1 MAAAWTPSAPLQ
13 RLPGCSSRD
22 GSSIANPVRATQQQ
36 PRRSSAAGCRAAP
49 PRQRQRQQAAG
60 PTLPPRRSVA
70 AAAIKGVDA
79 FDGSFQL
86 EQEQREKLD
95 ELLYS
100 EMFCQEVVR
109 GTKQPEGTELEFT
122 GVLFQPQPWTPTATK
137 GMPKEV
143 EEQYHGKPEYTCIN
157 VPPVFM
163 FQAKVFQPPRLCAV
177 YKRK

>member
-1 MAAAWTPSAPLQ
+1 
-13 RLPGCSSRD
+13 
-22 GSSIANPVRATQQQ
+22 
-36 PRRSSAAGCRAAP
+36 
-49 PRQRQRQQAAG
+49 
-60 PTLPPRRSVA
+60 VA

-137 GMPKEV
+137 GMPKV
-143 EEQYHGKPEYTCIN
+143 IVVASSSSQ
-157 VPPVFM
+157 
-163 FQAKVFQPPRLCAV
+163 
-177 YKRK
+177 